1 MAAKLSKKELKSPD
15 AFQTTFEK
23 VGDYVSENRTRVT
36 IIGIALICAVAIAS
50 GIYFYWSYYSGSALK
65 LYATAQ
71 SNILKSGENRES
83 TDENIAI
90 FKELIDK
97 YPHSWS
103 ARLAYYHLGNIYYN
117 RGEIDKAIHS
127 YEKFILQTGT
137 DKTGI
142 KFLALTSLGYAYEA
156 KKDFKDALKYFEE
169 AQNVYN
175 TGFEMIGLRNIARA
189 YEELNNKEKAL
200 EYYKKALDKTTDSA
214 ASIFLKRKIATL
226 G

>member
-23 VGDYVSENRTRVT
+23 IGDYVSENRARVM
-36 IIGIALICAVAIAS
+36 IIGIALICAVGIAA

-65 LYATAQ
+65 LYASAQ
-71 SNILKSGENRES
+71 GNISKSGENKES
-83 TDENIAI
+83 ADLNVGIY
-90 FKELIDK
+90 KELIDK

-117 RGEIDKAIHS
+117 NGEIDKAIHS
-127 YEKFILQTGT
+127 YEKFIAKTGT
-137 DKTGI
+137 DKTGV

-156 KKDFKDALKYFEE
+156 KKDYKDALKYFEE
-169 AQNVYN
+169 AQNAYN
-175 TGFEMIGLRNIARA
+175 TGFEMIGFRNIARA

-200 EYYKKALDKTTDSA
+200 EYYKKALEKTTDSA
-214 ASIFLKRKIATL
+214 ASIFLKRKISAL